1 MRLKLSGIGALAAS
15 IALVL
20 AACSS
25 QTEPARDVATTPT
38 TSAPACVVGE
48 PGPGGGTIFY
58 QDMSR
63 PAGSR
68 CFEAAPSGW
77 YGHAGDPDER
87 LAWGTGKKGTGKCA
101 STSIATRTGI
111 GTGEANTTAITSD
124 DACDTPEKA
133 PAAWA
138 AKNYAGGEKSD
149 WFLPSMDELNQLY
162 IQKAAVGGFAGVIYW
177 SSSVFDLDHAW
188 YQSFDDGVQ
197 DSRYKLI
204 PLRVRPVRAF

>member
-1 MRLKLSGIGALAAS
+1 
-15 IALVL
+15 
-20 AACSS
+20 
-25 QTEPARDVATTPT
+25 DVATTPT

-48 PGPGGGTIFY
+48 PGPGGGKIFY
-58 QDMSR
+58 RD
-63 PAGSR
+63 AATGV
-68 CFEAAPSGW
+68 CYEAAPSGW
-77 YGHAGDPDER
+77 YDGGSDPR
-87 LAWGTGKKGTGKCA
+87 LAWGTGKCA
-101 STSIATRTGI
+101 STSISTGTAI
-111 GTGEANTTAITSD
+111 GKGEANTTAITSNT
-124 DACDTPEKA
+124 ACDTPEKA

>member
-1 MRLKLSGIGALAAS
+1 MRLKLTGIGALAAS

-58 QDMSR
+58 RD
-63 PAGSR
+63 AATEL

-77 YGHAGDPDER
+77 NGGGSDPS
-87 LAWGTGKKGTGKCA
+87 LAWGTGKCA
-101 STSIATRTGI
+101 STSIATVTAI
-111 GTGEANTTAITSD
+111 GKGEANTTAITSNA
-124 DACDTPEKA
+124 ACDTAVKA

-138 AKNYAGGEKSD
+138 AKNYAGGGLSD
-149 WFLPSMDELNQLY
+149 WFLPSKDELNQLY
-162 IQKAAVGGFAGVIYW
+162 AQKATVGGFAVDYYW
-177 SSSVFDLDHAW
+177 SSSRNYAGGAW
-188 YQSFDDGVQ
+188 YQSFGNGGQYTDPK
-197 DSRYKLI
+197 SSAY
-204 PLRVRPVRAF
+204 RVRPVRAF